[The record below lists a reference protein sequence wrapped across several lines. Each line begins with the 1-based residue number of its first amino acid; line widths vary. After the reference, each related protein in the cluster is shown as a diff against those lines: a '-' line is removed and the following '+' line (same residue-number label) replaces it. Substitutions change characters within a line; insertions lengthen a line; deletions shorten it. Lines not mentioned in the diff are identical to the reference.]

1 MLKFW
6 KNGTTSFLPTFFHGI
21 VLAST
26 YCKEPFCKKITVK
39 IEIGPNYCSQHQHY
53 HRYYLR
59 RFRVTLKGFSNDDLA
74 VGSSWTGRR
83 GWWNT
88 SYKQTDW
95 NMQFSW
101 HKIQLNITQHKQIG
115 WREGRWSHNKG
126 LKTLST
132 YLMVTQASFLG
143 RLGDLLRSVPCSSD
157 AISRSLKS
165 EMATWFSIF
174 TLHPS
179 LDNPSPSTFLLC
191 DATTPCH
198 WQTRRAHGGSI
209 HPSAPS
215 RVACRVAATSYY
227 ILQICLT

>member
-1 MLKFW
+1 MTKEVLKYSYSTFPIW
-6 KNGTTSFLPTFFHGI
+6 GGSGWPWRGLAMMTLLLVLHERVEEGDETRHTS
-21 VLAST
+21 
-26 YCKEPFCKKITVK
+26 K
-39 IEIGPNYCSQHQHY
+39 
-53 HRYYLR
+53 
-59 RFRVTLKGFSNDDLA
+59 
-74 VGSSWTGRR
+74 
-83 GWWNT
+83 
-88 SYKQTDW
+88 
-95 NMQFSW
+95 
-101 HKIQLNITQHKQIG
+101 
-115 WREGRWSHNKG
+115 
-126 LKTLST
+126 
-132 YLMVTQASFLG
+132 LMVTQASFLG